1 MRWSLFCRVVDN
13 FGDAGFCLR
22 LAREL
27 RARGEQVDLFIDD
40 PAPLVWMQA
49 GEPDPLIALPWP
61 EQQSPPLGDV
71 VIEAFGC
78 ELPTSVQLAIAA
90 LPRPPL
96 WVNLEYLSAESYVE
110 RSHGLPSPVMSG
122 PARGLV
128 KRFCYP
134 GFSGATGG
142 LLIERDLARQQAEH
156 RAERWLAEQGL
167 PVDGRRRVSLFCYP
181 GAPLPALFEALADR
195 PTRLFVC
202 GRPELPA
209 PPPGLAIHA
218 LPLLNQADYDRLL
231 WSCELNLVRGE
242 DSFVRA
248 QLAGRPMLWQLYP
261 QQDGAHRIKLDA
273 FLSRYRAPGNAEL
286 AWCAWNGF
294 APASALADGLGDVL
308 AGTARAADWRAER
321 FAGVELVTTLQ
332 SWAAQN
338 H

>member
-13 FGDAGFCLR
+13 YGDAGFCLR

-27 RARGEQVDLFIDD
+27 RARGEQLDLFIDD
-40 PAPLVWMQA
+40 PAPLAWMQA

-61 EQQSPPLGDV
+61 AQSSPPLGEV

-78 ELPTSVQLAIAA
+78 ELPASVQAAIAA
-90 LPRPPL
+90 MPRPPR
-96 WVNLEYLSAESYVE
+96 WVNLEYLSAEPYVE

-128 KRFCYP
+128 KRFCFP
-134 GFSGATGG
+134 GFSAATGG

-156 RAERWLAEQGL
+156 VAERWLAEQGL
-167 PVDGRRRVSLFCYP
+167 PVDERRRISLFCYP
-181 GAPLPALFEALADR
+181 GAPLSALFEALADR

-209 PPPGLAIHA
+209 PPPGLAIHP

-248 QLAGRPMLWQLYP
+248 QLVGRPMLWQLYP
-261 QQDGAHRIKLDA
+261 QQDGAHRVKLEA
-273 FLSRYRAPGNAEL
+273 FLSRYRAPGSAEL
-286 AWCAWNGF
+286 AWRAWNGF
-294 APASALADGLGDVL
+294 APATALADGLGDLL
-308 AGTARAADWRAER
+308 AGSARAADWRAEL

-332 SWAAQN
+332 DWAAQSR
-338 H
+338 